1 MDLSLVIRP
10 FGAQGPEQYNKSVE
24 EAIKHYLMPEK
35 LDGDNQ
41 YSCENCGNKCD
52 ADKGIKL
59 TRLPYILML
68 QIKRF
73 EFDFETLRRV
83 KVNDKMAFPEEL
95 DLSDSVAVEEGE
107 EKKELR
113 YQLYGVLIHS
123 GSALAGH
130 YYSYIR

>member
-1 MDLSLVIRP
+1 MEVFKGSPLETTVADLFEGTCRGYVKCHGCEHESATPDKFMDLSLVIRP

-83 KVNDKMAFPEEL
+83 KVNDKMAEP
-95 DLSDSVAVEEGE
+95 
-107 EKKELR
+107 
-113 YQLYGVLIHS
+113 
-123 GSALAGH
+123 
-130 YYSYIR
+130 